1 MYQTLNAYTPT
12 KESKLV
18 TLGFVSE
25 ATEEFGLMGVMRL
38 FFQACTNNRD
48 AGITGLLYY
57 DGKHFAQIIEGF
69 DHAVSALWD
78 VIRKDERHTK
88 IHVFG
93 KNIITTRAFSTW
105 SMRIKEGDVIAMMC
119 PELKDLIG
127 DMDVSAYAPDAARS
141 TFVSARLIQSVSK
154 NGDGVHTLH

>member
-1 MYQTLNAYTPT
+1 MYQTLNTYTPT

-25 ATEEFGLMGVMRL
+25 ATEEFGLMGIMRL

-69 DHAVSALWD
+69 DHEVNALWD
-78 VIRKDERHTK
+78 VIRKDERHRK

-93 KNIITTRAFSTW
+93 KNIIMSRVFSTW
-105 SMRIKEGDVIAMMC
+105 SMRTKDGGAIAMMC

-127 DMDVSAYAPDAARS
+127 DMDDSAYAPETARS
-141 TFVSARLIQSVSK
+141 TFISTRLIQSVPKIS
-154 NGDGVHTLH
+154 GGVRTLH

>member
-1 MYQTLNAYTPT
+1 MYQTLDDYTTT

-38 FFQACTNNRD
+38 FFQSCTNNRD

-69 DHAVSALWD
+69 DHEVNTLWD
-78 VIRKDERHTK
+78 VIRKDGRHRK

-93 KNIITTRAFSTW
+93 KNIITNRAFPTW
-105 SMRIKEGDVIAMMC
+105 SMRIKEGGVIAMMC

-127 DMDVSAYAPDAARS
+127 DMDVSAYAPETARS
-141 TFVSARLIQSVSK
+141 KFISARLIQSVLG
-154 NGDGVHTLH
+154 NDDGMLTLH